1 MKKIILLFVAM
12 IAFTATNAQEKSK
25 SQKVDAAGRATT
37 LTEKMSSVLSLTADQ
52 KNKVQSINLERMKSM
67 DLNQEKAG
75 SNKNIFEQEKQNIF
89 KKWESN
95 LSVVLSPEQMTSLKK
110 HQAQEN
116 AKRQKKN

>member
-1 MKKIILLFVAM
+1 LIVKQLKNDLLFKGIFVCLCLF
-12 IAFTATNAQEKSK
+12 ILGF
-25 SQKVDAAGRATT
+25 
-37 LTEKMSSVLSLTADQ
+37 
-52 KNKVQSINLERMKSM
+52 
-67 DLNQEKAG
+67 
-75 SNKNIFEQEKQNIF
+75 SNVFEQEKQNIF